1 MIKYKDLLKLLVI
14 VGIVQLVLS
23 GLLIPAVINW
33 ATEQGL
39 KNGGMM
45 HNFTYL
51 IALLK
56 YVDVLVWIPVSMWIY
71 RDSSNSNFSPWLW
84 AILTLIAHYQALLI
98 YLLVQLLSE
107 KEKATSATSNMG
119 VVMVAAEGAAPHTP

>member
-14 VGIVQLVLS
+14 VGIVQFVLS
-23 GLLIPAVINW
+23 GVLVPAVTNW
-33 ATEQGL
+33 TMGQSF
-39 KNGGMM
+39 KNEGML
-45 HNFTYL
+45 HDFTWFVV
-51 IALLK
+51 LLK

-71 RDSSNSNFSPWLW
+71 RDSSNSNFNPWLW

-107 KEKATSATSNMG
+107 KESIRCQPLT
-119 VVMVAAEGAAPHTP
+119 